1 MAEKLGVI
9 ASSSLQMRRKLL
21 QGIMQGP
28 GPQDKGLLKH
38 PALRSSEN
46 TKALPPGWKP
56 PNRPAQV
63 SAAPA
68 LRTVPRTLT
77 RGRGGRGTADSGA
90 SACWQ
95 WEPFQEGFL
104 EEALPWVD
112 LGRRAQEERRAAGRG
127 AEVATS
133 WRRCAAERDAV
144 EDLVLT

>member
-95 WEPFQEGFL
+95 WEPF
-104 EEALPWVD
+104 
-112 LGRRAQEERRAAGRG
+112 RRASWKRPCPGWTWDGGHRRRGVRRAEGLRWPRAGDG
-127 AEVATS
+127 
-133 WRRCAAERDAV
+133 
-144 EDLVLT
+144 VLQSGMLLRTWF